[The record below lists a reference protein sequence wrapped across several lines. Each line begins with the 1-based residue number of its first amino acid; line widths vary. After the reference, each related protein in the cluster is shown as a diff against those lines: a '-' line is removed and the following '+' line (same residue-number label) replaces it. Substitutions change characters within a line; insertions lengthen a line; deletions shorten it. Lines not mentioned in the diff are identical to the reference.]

1 MDQNK
6 SIPSVDATSDKEILS
21 NTSKIELAFIDFNKT
36 SIDKVPDPET
46 FQRLLSISKPLASW
60 YSAWS
65 ASRAAYI
72 EMPQPFID
80 AGISQESWDKVKKA
94 LPAINAHKAK
104 SAKAIE
110 AKAKEFSAF
119 VTAQNENV
127 AKLVE
132 GESFDLV
139 KILRVDQSCL
149 SFADQMEV
157 MSVPEGDDRNSLLLS
172 KLEVLQQKLL
182 TDVQNGCFKD
192 PFVRGDFSILLEE
205 DS

>member
-1 MDQNK
+1 MDKNN

-21 NTSKIELAFIDFNKT
+21 STSKIQLAFDDFNKI
-36 SIDKVPDPET
+36 SINKVPDPET
-46 FQRLLSISKPLASW
+46 FQKLLSISKPLASW

-149 SFADQMEV
+149 SFADQMVV
-157 MSVPEGDDRNSLLLS
+157 MGAPEGDERDRLL
-172 KLEVLQQKLL
+172 KAKKEALQRRLL
-182 TDVQNGCFKD
+182 IDVQNGCFED
-192 PFVRGDFSILLEE
+192 PFVHGDFSILLEE
-205 DS
+205 DL